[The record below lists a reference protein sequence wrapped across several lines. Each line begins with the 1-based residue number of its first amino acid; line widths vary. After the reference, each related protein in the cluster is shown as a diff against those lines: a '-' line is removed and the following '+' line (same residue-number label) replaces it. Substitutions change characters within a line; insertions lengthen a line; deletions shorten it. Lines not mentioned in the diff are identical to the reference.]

1 MTPEQTNNAHWMQ
14 RDLQV
19 LWHPCTQM
27 KDHETIPLIPVR
39 RGEGIWLEDYDGK
52 RYLDAVSSWWTNV
65 FGHCNPRINDR
76 IKQQVDQLEH
86 VILGGFTHAPVVE
99 LSERLVQLSPAGLE
113 RVFYAD
119 NGSAG
124 IEVALKMS
132 HHYWR
137 NVGQPQKKR
146 FLTISNGYHGET
158 LGTMSVSDVALYT
171 ETYEALLLDCLKV
184 PSPDCYHRE
193 PGQSWE
199 EHSRAMFSHM
209 QDALEQHHQEISA
222 VILEPLVQGAGGM
235 RMYHPVYLTL
245 LREACDRFDVHLIAD
260 EIAVGFGRTGSM
272 FACEQAGITPD
283 FLVLSKALTGGYL
296 PLAAVLTTEQMY
308 QAFYDDYSTMKA
320 FLHSH
325 TYTANPLACSAAL
338 ATLDIFEQDN
348 VIEKNRELAQV
359 MGDATAH
366 LADHPHIAEVR
377 QTGMILAME
386 MVQDKATKTPFPWQ
400 ERRGMRVYQHAL
412 ERGALLRPLGNVVYF
427 IPPYVIT
434 SEQIRWLAEV
444 ATEGIDL
451 AVRG

>member
-1 MTPEQTNNAHWMQ
+1 MTTSNQQWMQ
-14 RDLQV
+14 RDLNV
-19 LWHPCTQM
+19 VWHPCTQM
-27 KDHETIPLIPVR
+27 KDHETIPLIPIR

-65 FGHCNPRINDR
+65 FGHCNPRINQR

-99 LSERLVQLSPAGLE
+99 LSERLVQLTPDGLSK
-113 RVFYAD
+113 VFYAD

-132 HHYWR
+132 HHYWC
-137 NVGQPQKKR
+137 NIGQPQKKR
-146 FLTISNGYHGET
+146 FLTITNGYHGET

-171 ETYEALLLDCLKV
+171 DTYQALLLDCLKV
-184 PSPDCYHRE
+184 PSPDCYYRE

-199 EHSRAMFSHM
+199 EHSRAMFGHM
-209 QDALEQHHQEISA
+209 QQALEQHHDEISA

-235 RMYHPVYLTL
+235 RMYHPVYLSL
-245 LREACDRFDVHLIAD
+245 LRQACDEFGVHLILD

-296 PLAAVLTTEQMY
+296 PLAAVLTSEQVY
-308 QAFYDDYSTMKA
+308 QAFYDDYSTLKA

-348 VIEKNRELAQV
+348 IIERNRELARV
-359 MGDATAH
+359 MGEATAH

-386 MVQDKATKTPFPWQ
+386 MVQDKTGKVPYPWQ
-400 ERRGMRVYQHAL
+400 ERRGMRVYQYAL
-412 ERGALLRPLGNVVYF
+412 KHGVLLRPLGNVVYF

-434 SEQIRWLAEV
+434 PEQIRWLAEV

-451 AVRG
+451 AVRD